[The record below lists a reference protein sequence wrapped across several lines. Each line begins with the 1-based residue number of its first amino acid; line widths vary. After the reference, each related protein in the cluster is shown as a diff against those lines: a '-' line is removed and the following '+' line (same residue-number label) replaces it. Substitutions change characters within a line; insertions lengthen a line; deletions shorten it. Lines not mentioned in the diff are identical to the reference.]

1 MVDATHRGDTPQ
13 QTEQLEN
20 QRVVDRTSESNLDSK
35 ATLAT
40 NQSRRTASIY
50 RDLSGDPRGAAV
62 WLNTTELAAI
72 GVDVNDTDAVE
83 ICIVDGDLELVPA
96 ESEQKQ

>member
-1 MVDATHRGDTPQ
+1 
-13 QTEQLEN
+13 
-20 QRVVDRTSESNLDSK
+20 
-35 ATLAT
+35 
-40 NQSRRTASIY
+40 
-50 RDLSGDPRGAAV
+50 V